1 MSYYFAIIG
10 TRDNPLFEHE
20 FGTSKQ
26 GGDGLARFP
35 AESRHLNQF
44 VLHSSLDIVEE
55 VQWSPST
62 PTSGGA
68 PMYLKHV
75 DKFQN
80 LYVSCFLTGGNVKFL
95 LLTAPAAAPAARSSA
110 LASSARASAYPS
122 SANYNPTAPATE
134 EAVRN
139 FFTDV
144 YDAWVKTIMSPFYL
158 ANDRVTSPVFRGR
171 VAGAA
176 KKYL

>member
-1 MSYYFAIIG
+1 MSYYFSIVG
-10 TRDNPLFEHE
+10 TNDKALYEHE

-26 GGDGLARFP
+26 GGDGIARFP
-35 AESRHLNQF
+35 TESRHHIQF
-44 VLHSSLDIVEE
+44 VSNSSIDIVEE
-55 VQWSPST
+55 VQWSPTT

-68 PMYLKHV
+68 PMYLKHI

-80 LYVSCFLTGGNVKFL
+80 LYVSGFITGGNVKFL
-95 LLTAPAAAPAARSSA
+95 LLTAPAAAPASRSSA

-122 SANYNPTAPATE
+122 SSNYNPTAPATE

-139 FFTDV
+139 FFVDV
-144 YDAWVKTIMSPFYL
+144 YDAWVKTIMSPFYMV
-158 ANDRVTSPVFRGR
+158 NDKVTSPVFRGR